1 MGVSVVGLSEEKY
14 TAITYEATS
23 ILSELLYGLNPDLVF
38 NYVSGT
44 GTDSSEKGSLM
55 WARVKGRAENK
66 ILNQGFKDAYAFRP
80 GAIIPERGIKSSTLM
95 YNLFYIISRP
105 LFPLLRRMDS
115 ITTSS
120 RLGQA
125 MINSVLRGTP
135 LKHLENTDI
144 IITSYGTLRRD
155 IEILKEID
163 FEYCI
168 LDEAQAL
175 PDESLEALRL
185 FTNLETERRKLL
197 QVVLLIYQVLI
208 QLYLQKLLS
217 QEVQLILVVVM

>member
-1 MGVSVVGLSEEKY
+1 MKAIITGSTGMVGKGVLLECLDHPEVEEVLVLNRRPIGLKHPELKEVIVNDYADLASQVLDLNGYNACFHCMGVSVVGLSEEKY

-144 IITSYGTLRRD
+144 N
-155 IEILKEID
+155 
-163 FEYCI
+163 
-168 LDEAQAL
+168 
-175 PDESLEALRL
+175 SLA
-185 FTNLETERRKLL
+185 T
-197 QVVLLIYQVLI
+197 I
-208 QLYLQKLLS
+208 S
-217 QEVQLILVVVM
+217 